1 MTKDIKLN
9 QVAFI
14 TKPVLKSLGELEIN
28 TARQLFARLSS
39 REEELKEY
47 IQLSPKEY
55 ETLRRKLHSLISK
68 RFPEDLV
75 PRIHPPVNRR
85 GVAVHRLHD
94 TARPRYYSRKAS
106 S

>member
-9 QVAFI
+9 EVTFI
-14 TKPVLKSLGELEIN
+14 SKPVLKSLGELEIN
-28 TARQLFARLSS
+28 TARQLFARLNS
-39 REEELKEY
+39 REQELKEY
-47 IQLSPKEY
+47 MQLSTKEY

-68 RFPEDLV
+68 KFPEDLV
-75 PRIHPPVNRR
+75 PRIHPRLNRR

-94 TARPRYYSRKAS
+94 TSRPRYYSRKAS